1 MYLADQLNNNATVK
15 ASGLSGRGYVA
26 EVARIL
32 RGADILKEDARLNA
46 EGIRQLDEAK
56 IAMKEAKDLFKQGK
70 MKEARKKE
78 KEAKN
83 LQKEGIEFFDRDIDE
98 NKEEYDLFV
107 EITKNDM
114 VPSLLIIEGDGDNYK
129 SFLYAPET
137 NYDEL
142 TEAVQII
149 DIHRKKMGII

>member
-1 MYLADQLNNNATVK
+1 MKNLNVIVYTMQGCPFCV
-15 ASGLSGRGYVA
+15 
-26 EVARIL
+26 EF
-32 RGADILKEDARLNA
+32 KEL
-46 EGIRQLDEAK
+46 
-56 IAMKEAKDLFKQGK
+56 
-70 MKEARKKE
+70 
-78 KEAKN
+78 
-83 LQKEGIEFFDRDIDE
+83 LQKEGIDFFDRDIDK

-114 VPSLLIIEGDGDNYK
+114 VPSLLIIEGDEDK
-129 SFLYAPET
+129 HESFLYAPET